1 MHGEIRAG
9 VDDTAVKSR
18 IESVEGAPHREPNWW
33 RGRRGCGMPRA
44 ADDIGAPLLASVEA
58 AQSPPAAA
66 ATATA
71 AAAGAA
77 PAAFTLPPAQPPPPL
92 ADGTALECAVIG
104 AGPAGLLT
112 ACLLA
117 KAGRP
122 VAVFDARERPT
133 EFYGSFPVVLNM
145 RGQAALSALGD
156 DVFSRFSVVGRAVRE
171 LHVVP
176 DNKTV
181 ARVETHGT
189 CIMRDQ
195 AVVRVLLL
203 LLLLVPI
210 DPSSDQSCAL
220 HAAAARHSSLLLW
233 KLL

>member
-1 MHGEIRAG
+1 MADRMRQMA
-9 VDDTAVKSR
+9 DRMLAVL
-18 IESVEGAPHREPNWW
+18 IL
-33 RGRRGCGMPRA
+33 RGCTTLNA
-44 ADDIGAPLLASVEA
+44 LK
-58 AQSPPAAA
+58 PA
-66 ATATA
+66 T
-71 AAAGAA
+71 
-77 PAAFTLPPAQPPPPL
+77 
-92 ADGTALECAVIG
+92 
-104 AGPAGLLT
+104 
-112 ACLLA
+112 
-117 KAGRP
+117 RRH
-122 VAVFDARERPT
+122 ARERPA
-133 EFYGSFPVVLNM
+133 EFYGSFPVVPNM

-156 DVFSRFSVVGRAVRE
+156 DVFSRFSAVGRAVRE